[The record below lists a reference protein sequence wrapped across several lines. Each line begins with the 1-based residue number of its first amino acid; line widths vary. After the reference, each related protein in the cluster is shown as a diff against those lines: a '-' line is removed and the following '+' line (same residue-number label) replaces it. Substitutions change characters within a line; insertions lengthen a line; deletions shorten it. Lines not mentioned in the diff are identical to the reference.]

1 MKLRK
6 NDTEVSLTE
15 IMLQLHPEGG
25 WAVDF
30 ADNDQMDGAET
41 LVWERSDIDPPTD
54 AVIQAKRVEL
64 NKKVY
69 QDTRKRTYPTV
80 GEQLD
85 MQYWDSINGTTT
97 WKDAIAKVKTDVP
110 KTT

>member
-1 MKLRK
+1 MKLRN
-6 NDTEVSLTE
+6 NDTEVSLSE

-25 WAVDF
+25 WAVHY
-30 ADNDQMDGAET
+30 ANEDQEGGAET
-41 LVWERSDIDPPTD
+41 LEWTRSDIDAPTD
-54 AVIQAKRVEL
+54 DVIQAKREEL
-64 NKKVY
+64 TKKIY
-69 QDTRKRTYPTV
+69 QDTRQRTYPSI